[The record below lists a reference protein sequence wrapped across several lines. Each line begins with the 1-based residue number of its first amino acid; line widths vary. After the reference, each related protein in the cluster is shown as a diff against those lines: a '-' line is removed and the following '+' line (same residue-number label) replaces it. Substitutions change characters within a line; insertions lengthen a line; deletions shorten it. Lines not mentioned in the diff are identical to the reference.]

1 MVLDSHPSVGLLYLF
16 NGGISGDAKDLIWI
30 ESSYV
35 VHALY
40 FLEYGPNHP
49 DDPDVAP
56 SAGPDGAGCYFP
68 PRCPDVSPVPQL
80 LLPGDAWKRG
90 WWTGPSLYF

>member
-1 MVLDSHPSVGLLYLF
+1 MILDSHPSVGLLYLF
-16 NGGISGDAKDLIWI
+16 NSGISGDAKDLIGI

-49 DDPDVAP
+49 DEPDEQDWSDLFAGQLP
-56 SAGPDGAGCYFP
+56 SAAWTLGFP
-68 PRCPDVSPVPQL
+68 RQVL
-80 LLPGDAWKRG
+80 LAV
-90 WWTGPSLYF
+90 